1 MKSKTITEMKTSLKD
16 YYNNY
21 IKLREIKEFSN
32 QIYNLNCNVFIPLL
46 FLSIIFRLKKKKNS
60 KKSY

>member
-1 MKSKTITEMKTSLKD
+1 MKSKTITEMKTSLKE

-32 QIYNLNCNVFIPLL
+32 QIYNLNATVFISLL